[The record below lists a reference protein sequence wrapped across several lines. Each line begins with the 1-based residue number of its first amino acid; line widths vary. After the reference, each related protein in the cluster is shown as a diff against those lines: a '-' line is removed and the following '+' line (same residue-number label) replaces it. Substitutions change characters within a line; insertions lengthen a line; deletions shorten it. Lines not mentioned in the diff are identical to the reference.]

1 MDFSLSDD
9 QLLIRDTVRDF
20 MHTEVRPHVKDWE
33 RTDHFPLDAI
43 KKLGALGCCGMLT
56 PEAYGGAGLDTISY
70 VLMLEEVAR
79 VHVAMSTAL
88 SVTNSAVQLPLQA
101 FATEAQKSRYL
112 KPLAAGE
119 ILGAFALT
127 EPAAGSDAA
136 AIQCRAVPCSGR
148 PSGRSSESASAGG
161 TVTPDYALGVPVAR
175 GTGGR
180 SFSSDINQTGKV
192 GASAPEE
199 LQSSSTSHESRIT
212 SHYLLTGTKTW
223 VTNGSAA
230 GLFIIFAKTQP
241 ELGGKGI
248 TAFLV
253 EPTFPGFHI
262 GRHEDKMGQRS
273 SPSVEIILDNCEV
286 PVANRLGEEGQG
298 LKIALSALDGGRI
311 GIAAQAVG
319 LAQGALDESVKF
331 ARARKAFGKSIS
343 EFQAIQFMLADMHTE
358 IEAARAL
365 LYHAAFQKDRLS
377 PVAPASSRHS
387 TESTA
392 PPSTRHPEPAPTSV
406 RHSEQSEE
414 SLFSSPSHESRVT
427 SHASS
432 SSPGAPG
439 AAVAPGLLGS
449 SSAPVTD
456 GTGGRSFSSDIN
468 ESSKVGASAPEEL
481 VSSSTSHESRI
492 TSHSSRAKLYASE
505 MVNRVVYK
513 AVQIHGSLG
522 YSRESEV
529 ERMYRDARVIS
540 IYEGTSEIQRTIIAR
555 DLLR

>member
-1 MDFSLSDD
+1 MDFSLSDH

-20 MHTEVRPHVKDWE
+20 MRTEVRPHVKDWE

-56 PEAYGGAGLDTISY
+56 PESYGGSGLDTISY

-79 VHVAMSTAL
+79 VHAAMSTAL
-88 SVTNSAVQLPLQA
+88 SVTNSAVQLPLLA

-136 AIQCRAVPCSGR
+136 AIQCTAATTSDCHPE
-148 PSGRSSESASAGG
+148 RSEGSAFPSAGAPG
-161 TVTPDYALGVPVAR
+161 AVVAR
-175 GTGGR
+175 GLLG
-180 SFSSDINQTGKV
+180 
-192 GASAPEE
+192 
-199 LQSSSTSHESRIT
+199 SSSTRHSPPRPDLVGVAT
-212 SHYLLTGTKTW
+212 RHYLLTGTKTW
-223 VTNGSAA
+223 VTNGSQA
-230 GLFIIFAKTQP
+230 GVYIIFAKTDP
-241 ELGGKGI
+241 SAGGKGI

-253 EPTFPGFHI
+253 EPTFPGFRI

-286 PVANRLGEEGQG
+286 PAANRLGEEGQG

-319 LAQGALDESVKF
+319 LAQGALEESVKF
-331 ARARKAFGKSIS
+331 AKSRKAFGKSIS
-343 EFQAIQFMLADMHTE
+343 EFQAIQFMLADMHTD

-365 LYHAAFQKDRLS
+365 LYHAAFQKDLS
-377 PVAPASSRHS
+377 STSSASSPSAPQPSSRHS
-387 TESTA
+387 E
-392 PPSTRHPEPAPTSV
+392 R
-406 RHSEQSEE
+406 SEE
-414 SLFSSPSHESRVT
+414 SLFSSTH
-427 SHASS
+427 HSS
-432 SSPGAPG
+432 SS
-439 AAVAPGLLGS
+439 
-449 SSAPVTD
+449 
-456 GTGGRSFSSDIN
+456 
-468 ESSKVGASAPEEL
+468 
-481 VSSSTSHESRI
+481 
-492 TSHSSRAKLYASE
+492 SSRAKLYASE

-513 AVQIHGSLG
+513 AVQIHGSQG

-555 DLLR
+555 DLLRR